1 MILTW
6 NVNPYLNLTREIR
19 QRQKSDNDVISVK
32 CDVIVTFALYFQF
45 GAIQKHDPDAG
56 FEIENILDSESKE
69 FLMHGL

>member
-1 MILTW
+1 M
-6 NVNPYLNLTREIR
+6 NPYLNLTREIR

-45 GAIQKHDPDAG
+45 GAIQKDDPDAG
-56 FEIENILDSESKE
+56 FEIENILDWESKE